1 MAHLVGHGDVGDG
14 RRNVLAV
21 VQEGDDPCVEALQAA
36 TVMLKGKNNFETF
49 CRYVWTLAGVEPWT
63 SCASAVCTTTQ
74 TCIFPRANVIKLFT
88 SVIYG
93 F

>member
-1 MAHLVGHGDVGDG
+1 VGHGDVGDG

-21 VQEGDDPCVEALQAA
+21 VQEGDDPGVEALQAA
-36 TVMLKGKNNFETF
+36 TVMLKGKNNFERF
-49 CRYVWTLAGVEPWT
+49 CRNVWTLAGVKPWT
-63 SCASAVCTTTQ
+63 SCTSADCTTTQ

-88 SVIYG
+88 SVILG